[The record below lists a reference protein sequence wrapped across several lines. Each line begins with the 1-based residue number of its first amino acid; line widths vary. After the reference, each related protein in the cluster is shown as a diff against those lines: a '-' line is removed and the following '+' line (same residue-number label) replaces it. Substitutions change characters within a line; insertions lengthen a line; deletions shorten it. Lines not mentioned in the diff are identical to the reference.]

1 MVSDGH
7 DAVRMD
13 HPEELDEA
21 IEVAI
26 DRTHKAEGTFAEA
39 LDVGASPPVSLA
51 DIVHHRA
58 DDVAELTQDASEAEK
73 RGDHQEPP
81 SGKRGKRPSR
91 RVR

>member
-1 MVSDGH
+1 M
-7 DAVRMD
+7 RMD

-58 DDVAELTQDASEAEK
+58 DDVAELTQDAAEVEK
-73 RGDHQEPP
+73 TSDHQKTR
-81 SGKRGKRPSR
+81 SVKRR
-91 RVR
+91 

>member
-1 MVSDGH
+1 M
-7 DAVRMD
+7 RMD

-51 DIVHHRA
+51 DVVHHRA
-58 DDVAELTQDASEAEK
+58 DDVAELTQDASKAEK
-73 RGDHQEPP
+73 VKGRKPP
-81 SGKRGKRPSR
+81 RAR
-91 RVR
+91 R

>member
-1 MVSDGH
+1 M
-7 DAVRMD
+7 RMD

-58 DDVAELTQDASEAEK
+58 DDVAELTQDAAKVEK
-73 RGDHQEPP
+73 GKGRKPP
-81 SGKRGKRPSR
+81 RAGR
-91 RVR
+91 

>member
-1 MVSDGH
+1 
-7 DAVRMD
+7 MD

-26 DRTHKAEGTFAEA
+26 DRTHKAEDTFAEA

-51 DIVHHRA
+51 EVVHHRA

-73 RGDHQEPP
+73 RSDRKKPP
-81 SGKRGKRPSR
+81 EAGR
-91 RVR
+91 

>member
-1 MVSDGH
+1 M
-7 DAVRMD
+7 RMD

-58 DDVAELTQDASEAEK
+58 DDVAELTQDASELEK
-73 RGDHQEPP
+73 TSDRQKTR
-81 SGKRGKRPSR
+81 SVKRR
-91 RVR
+91 